1 MLYWFIENLIR
12 GKYGTD
18 CYCSGDDEY
27 LLVKL
32 TNASAANEI
41 PAFIEEK
48 THLFYQRVKVEIVD
62 KILRNEAGKV
72 INQ

>member
-1 MLYWFIENLIR
+1 MGNMVRIVIVAVM
-12 GKYGTD
+12 TSI
-18 CYCSGDDEY
+18 C
-27 LLVKL
+27 L
-32 TNASAANEI
+32 TNASVANEI